1 MNRMA
6 VWDAV
11 ELAGDPLFFVRKE
24 GMVVA
29 TARVILTPRAVPRL
43 RRANGGAEFVAGVDY
58 EWVPGTRLLVL
69 TPGSR
74 IPWRDEAELLPPPGT
89 PDSIMGSRDG
99 KRHLLYGEGH
109 FFHDQQVLAT
119 YEPAEV
125 WSGPV
130 PSADPVGLARTLDRL
145 ATRQPVKVVL
155 LGDSISTGANA
166 SGTVDAPP
174 RLPAYHDQVV
184 AGLRQRFGGPI
195 ALANLSVGGMS
206 APWGVEQLPRAI
218 AEAPDLF
225 IIAFGMNDASGR
237 CEPERFAELVDRMR
251 REVQAARPQCDVILV
266 STMTANPEWCYAA
279 PALFSAYREAFLRL
293 RQPGVAVA
301 DVTAIWSWLVARK
314 HCLDLTGNG
323 VNHPNDFGHRVYTE
337 TILALFN

>member
-1 MNRMA
+1 MDRTA
-6 VWDAV
+6 VWNAAQV
-11 ELAGDPLFFVRKE
+11 AGDPHFFVRRE
-24 GMVVA
+24 GMSVA
-29 TARVILTPRAVPRL
+29 MARTILVPRAVPRL
-43 RRANGGAEFVAGVDY
+43 QRADGGAEFAAGVDY

-74 IPWRDEAELLPPPGT
+74 IPWRNEAELLPPPGT

-119 YEPAEV
+119 YEPGEA

-130 PSADPVGLARTLDRL
+130 PNADTAGLARTLSRL
-145 ATRQPVKVVL
+145 RARQPVKVVL

-195 ALANLSVGGMS
+195 TLCNLSVGGMS

-237 CEPERFAELVDRMR
+237 CTPGAFGALVDRMR
-251 REVQAARPQCDVILV
+251 REVQAARPQCDVIVV
-266 STMTANPEWCYAA
+266 STMTANPEWCFAA
-279 PALFSAYREAFLRL
+279 PALYPAYRTVLLGL

-301 DVTAIWSWLVARK
+301 DVTTIWSWLAARK
-314 HCLDLTGNG
+314 HYLDLSGNG
-323 VNHPNDFGHRVYTE
+323 VNHPNDFGHRVYAE
-337 TILALFN
+337 TILALFG